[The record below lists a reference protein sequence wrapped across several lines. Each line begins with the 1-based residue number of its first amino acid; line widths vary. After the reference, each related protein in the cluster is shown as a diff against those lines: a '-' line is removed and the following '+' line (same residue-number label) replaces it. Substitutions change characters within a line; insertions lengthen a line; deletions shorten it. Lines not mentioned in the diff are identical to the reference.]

1 MAQIAEKVNS
11 PKVTA
16 PKVAVPKLVTASARR
31 LRISPRKMRLVTNL
45 VKNMPVEEAITQLTF
60 TNKKAA
66 GMLVKLLKSAAAN
79 AENNF
84 SMKPE
89 QLYVKSVTCDMG
101 QTMKRYFPRARGSAF
116 TIRRK
121 LAHVNIVLEE
131 RPAKKVKK
139 SRLSLLKRVAK
150 PEIKPSTQPGVPET
164 TEAKEETAE
173 KQLPNA
179 VPAPKPSEQRKAN
192 VIAQKRRLF
201 SRKTGE

>member
-1 MAQIAEKVNS
+1 MAQIVEKVNNA
-11 PKVTA
+11 KVSEKKAA
-16 PKVAVPKLVTASARR
+16 PKVVTAQARS

-66 GMLVKLLKSAAAN
+66 GMLAKLLKSAVAN

-89 QLYVKSVTCDMG
+89 QLYIKSVTCDMG

-121 LAHVNIVLEE
+121 LAHVDIVLEE
-131 RPAKKVKK
+131 
-139 SRLSLLKRVAK
+139 
-150 PEIKPSTQPGVPET
+150 
-164 TEAKEETAE
+164 
-173 KQLPNA
+173 
-179 VPAPKPSEQRKAN
+179 
-192 VIAQKRRLF
+192 
-201 SRKTGE
+201 